1 MTERRHPTTKL
12 LGGKLRNVWG
22 FVAYVFDRFT
32 RDSGLSMASALAYT
46 TLLALVPMLA
56 IGLAMLAA
64 FPVFHDARQRLQE
77 FAFTN
82 FVPEVGDQ
90 VQQWVNR
97 FLDNAGQLTALGIVG
112 LSFTAVMLL
121 LTIEGAI
128 NQIFRVEH
136 ARRLSARLF
145 VYWTIITL
153 GPLLVGTS
161 LSLAGSLDAI
171 GRAAEEKGIADLERW
186 AAVLPVVLVALAF
199 AILYYAVPNRR
210 VLVRD
215 AAVGGLLAALA
226 FMLLRWSFAIY
237 IGSGRTYETL
247 YGALAAVPIFLAWLY
262 FSWVVVLL
270 GAVIT
275 AALPEWRHGHLD
287 RPGMLPAARRLA
299 LAADVLHCLYRDHRQ
314 GSRGI
319 SRRDL
324 LALTGAG
331 GEALHGVLH
340 LLVQARFVA
349 RFNDG
354 RYMLARDPDVVTLYD
369 LVRTLDLRLA
379 PEEGEAAR
387 TPWQDVLLRRLMTS
401 DEAER
406 NCLDLTLRELFS
418 AGDAPQPRSARAAQ

>member
-1 MTERRHPTTKL
+1 MTKRRHPTAKL
-12 LGGKLRNVWG
+12 LGGKLRNVWH
-22 FVAYVFDRFT
+22 FLAYVLDRFT
-32 RDSGLSMASALAYT
+32 RDSGLSLASALAYT

-77 FAFTN
+77 FIFTN

-90 VQQWVNR
+90 VQQWVQR
-97 FLDNAGQLTALGIVG
+97 FVDNAGQLTALGIVG

-136 ARRLSARLF
+136 ARRISSRLF

-161 LSLAGSLDAI
+161 FSLAGALDAI
-171 GRAAEEKGIADLERW
+171 GRAAEERGFADVERW
-186 AAVLPVVLVALAF
+186 AAVLPTVLVALAF

-210 VLVRD
+210 VRMRD
-215 AAVGGLLAALA
+215 AALGGLLAALA
-226 FMLLRWSFAIY
+226 FTLLRWSFAIY

-247 YGALAAVPIFLAWLY
+247 YGTLAAVPIFLAWLY

-287 RPGMLPAARRLA
+287 RPGLLPAARRLA
-299 LAADVLHCLYRDHRQ
+299 LAADVLHCLYDDHRR

-324 LALTGAG
+324 LAMTAAG
-331 GEALHGVLH
+331 GESLLGVLH
-340 LLVQARFVA
+340 LLQRARLAV
-349 RFNDG
+349 RLDDG
-354 RYMLARDPDVVTLYD
+354 RYMLGRDPDAVTLYD
-369 LVRTLDLRLA
+369 LVRALDLRLA
-379 PEEGEAAR
+379 PEEGETAR
-387 TPWQDVLLRRLMTS
+387 APWQETLLDRLASS
-401 DEAER
+401 DTAER
-406 NCLDLTLRELFS
+406 NCLDLTLRELFG
-418 AGDAPQPRSARAAQ
+418 ADDAPRTARAAQ